1 MRDTLTTF
9 VIVSFA
15 YIISYALTTGFVSPL
30 QSTFLAD
37 VSDKIGLLFLPHGVR
52 IIAIYYYGWRAI
64 LLLLPASYLM
74 WFLVVYRG
82 EIDLSMYAP
91 IVSLVACW
99 IGVTLAKV
107 VFEERSKMLD
117 LSAWKLS
124 DSCWCRR
131 FASEWYRPQFFAT
144 REPSWI
150 KHSWVHD
157 WGFSRSLRQSFDPDV
172 CLQIYEKC
180 GTGLKEPSQ

>member
-15 YIISYALTTGFVSPL
+15 YIISHALTTGFVTPL
-30 QSTFLAD
+30 QSTFLAG
-37 VSDKIGLLFLPHGVR
+37 VSNKIGLLFLPHGVR
-52 IIAIYYYGWRAI
+52 IIAIYYYGWRAT

-74 WFLVVYRG
+74 WFLTVYGG

-99 IGVTLAKV
+99 IGVTVAKT

-117 LSAWKLS
+117 LSAWKFLIVAGAAGSLLNGIGLS
-124 DSCWCRR
+124 LMQHDGQVGLSILGYMIGDVAGL
-131 FASEWYRPQFFAT
+131 FASLF
-144 REPSWI
+144 I
-150 KHSWVHD
+150 
-157 WGFSRSLRQSFDPDV
+157 L
-172 CLQIYEKC
+172 IYIFRFVRVSA
-180 GTGLKEPSQ
+180 P

>member
-30 QSTFLAD
+30 QSTFLAG

-64 LLLLPASYLM
+64 LLLIPVSYLM
-74 WFLVVYRG
+74 LFLTVYGG
-82 EIDLSMYAP
+82 EIDLSLYAP

-99 IGVTLAKV
+99 IGLTLAKV
-107 VFEERSKMLD
+107 IFEEKSKMLEM
-117 LSAWKLS
+117 SAWKFLIVAGAAGSLLNGIGLS
-124 DSCWCRR
+124 FLQHDSQIGLSILGYMIGDVAGL
-131 FASEWYRPQFFAT
+131 FASLL
-144 REPSWI
+144 I
-150 KHSWVHD
+150 
-157 WGFSRSLRQSFDPDV
+157 L
-172 CLQIYEKC
+172 IYVFRFMRKYPEQ
-180 GTGLKEPSQ
+180 P

>member
-15 YIISYALTTGFVSPL
+15 YIISYSLTSGFVYPIQTTL
-30 QSTFLAD
+30 LPD

-74 WFLVVYRG
+74 WFLTVYRG
-82 EIDLSMYAP
+82 EIGLSLYAP
-91 IVSLVACW
+91 IISLVACW

-107 VFEERSKMLD
+107 VFEEKSKMLD
-117 LSAWKLS
+117 MSAWKFLIVAGAAGSLLNGIGLS
-124 DSCWCRR
+124 FLQHDSQVRLSILGYMIGDMAGL
-131 FASEWYRPQFFAT
+131 FASLFILIYVFRLLRNYPEQPQT
-144 REPSWI
+144 
-150 KHSWVHD
+150 H
-157 WGFSRSLRQSFDPDV
+157 
-172 CLQIYEKC
+172 
-180 GTGLKEPSQ
+180 

>member
-9 VIVSFA
+9 VIVSFV
-15 YIISYALTTGFVSPL
+15 YIISHALTTGFVSPL

-117 LSAWKLS
+117 LSAWKFLIVAGAAGSLLNGIGLS
-124 DSCWCRR
+124 FLQHESQVGLSILGYMIGDLAGL
-131 FASEWYRPQFFAT
+131 FASLLILMYVFRFMKNAAQ
-144 REPSWI
+144 
-150 KHSWVHD
+150 D
-157 WGFSRSLRQSFDPDV
+157 
-172 CLQIYEKC
+172 
-180 GTGLKEPSQ
+180 